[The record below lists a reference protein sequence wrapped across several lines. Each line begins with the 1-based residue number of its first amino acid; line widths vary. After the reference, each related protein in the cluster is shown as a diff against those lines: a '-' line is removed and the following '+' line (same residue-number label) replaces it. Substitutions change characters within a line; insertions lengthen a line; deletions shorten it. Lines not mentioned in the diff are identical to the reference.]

1 MTFQMESYTTL
12 TTFHAVSIEYFKD
25 ISFSLAHFPTLWAMV
40 SLASYCFDLW
50 GKYFTYF
57 KNRSVKP

>member
-50 GKYFTYF
+50 GKYFT
-57 KNRSVKP
+57 